1 MEESKIEKEKLPVN
15 ENVQSI
21 SNEEK
26 VNIVWEGKK
35 DVIILGEITWKEKKS
50 AIRKSMKDVQ
60 RGRSVK
66 KESDPVLQRE
76 YMMLSSIK
84 KAPFELTI
92 ESLDKLSSRDGEKL
106 YTVYAKINEYD
117 EDEERGEA

>member
-1 MEESKIEKEKLPVN
+1 MEESKIENLHVN
-15 ENVQSI
+15 ENVKSI